1 MRKRKTGKANHH
13 SFLWWLFI
21 GCWFAP
27 LKWIISAVKRLF
39 NNVNAPAPQTVN
51 SQELLK
57 LQRIVMKDSPDKL
70 ICSEAQLK
78 DIAFQSAENSIRIVH
93 DCSKILQET
102 TNPEVFFDRFR
113 LFSEHTFNLSLLE
126 PYVSF
131 DGASPTEAYLL
142 IIKGKQEAIKEF
154 LIRYLYKVDT
164 KAESLK
170 TQKGK
175 LNQYQKFYDSLK
187 PYFEEMDAENIDYIE
202 TKYKAYSRLLN
213 K

>member
-1 MRKRKTGKANHH
+1 
-13 SFLWWLFI
+13 
-21 GCWFAP
+21 
-27 LKWIISAVKRLF
+27 
-39 NNVNAPAPQTVN
+39 
-51 SQELLK
+51 
-57 LQRIVMKDSPDKL
+57 MKDSPDKL

-78 DIAFQSAENSIRIVH
+78 DIACQSAENSIRIVH

-142 IIKGKQEAIKEF
+142 IIKEKQEAIKEF